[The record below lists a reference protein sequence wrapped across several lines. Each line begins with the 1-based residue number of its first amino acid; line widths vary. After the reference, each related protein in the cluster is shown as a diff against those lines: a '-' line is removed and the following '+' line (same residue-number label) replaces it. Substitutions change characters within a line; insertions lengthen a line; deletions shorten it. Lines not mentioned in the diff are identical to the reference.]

1 MKCKFT
7 RNTSAARFQG
17 NSLLRGRLINMKKI
31 LVSTLAIL
39 ILASVAPA
47 CGYTETCPIDGENAS
62 FDGNKHFEDG
72 REFREYRHTHNAYG
86 PNAVVHTFMVECK

>member
-1 MKCKFT
+1 
-7 RNTSAARFQG
+7 
-17 NSLLRGRLINMKKI
+17 MKKI